1 MRIGF
6 LIAIILATSISVLA
20 RLAVVIDPGHGGIDG
35 GTSNGVSKE
44 SSLVLA
50 LAKIIEKKIQQ
61 DFNLASQIDVR
72 LTRSQDQ
79 HLSLVQRIVP
89 QFETP
94 ADLFLSLHMNYSSS
108 KRVSGM
114 EVYFDTS
121 QRTARS
127 LTKPNKLVDAT
138 DDKILKQILI
148 DLSETGRNKWS
159 QLFAETLRE
168 QWTLGSAK
176 AIRVPFF
183 VLNNNTAPAV
193 LIEAG
198 YLSNKNESQLLSEKQ
213 HQEIIADKII
223 KSLLTYKQ
231 IAYK

>member
-1 MRIGF
+1 MHTAF
-6 LIAIILATSISVLA
+6 LFLMILTTSIFSSA
-20 RLAVVIDPGHGGIDG
+20 RLTVVIDPGHGGIDG
-35 GTSNGVSKE
+35 GTANAVSKE
-44 SSLVLA
+44 SELVLA
-50 LAKIIEKKIQQ
+50 IAKIIEKKIQQ

-72 LTRSQDQ
+72 LTRSQDR

-94 ADLFLSLHMNYSSS
+94 ADLFLSLHLNSSSS

-121 QRTARS
+121 ERTAS
-127 LTKPNKLVDAT
+127 SIIKPNQLVETT
-138 DDKILKQILI
+138 DHKVLKQILI
-148 DLSETGRNKWS
+148 DLTESGRSKWS

-168 QWTLGSAK
+168 QWTLGTAK

-183 VLNNNTAPAV
+183 VLNNNSAPAV
-193 LIEAG
+193 LIETG
-198 YLSNKNESQLLSEKQ
+198 YLSNDNESQLLAEKE